1 MLAEIDSGYLHSD
14 RGQNV
19 VFEDYGVGFV
29 TFEEHIYPTYMKAS
43 EETRHPPH
51 SPSPT
56 RR

>member
-1 MLAEIDSGYLHSD
+1 MLAEIDPGYLHSD

-29 TFEEHIYPTYMKAS
+29 TYEEHIYPTYIKAS

>member
-29 TFEEHIYPTYMKAS
+29 TFEEHIYQGVTSDQTAI
-43 EETRHPPH
+43 
-51 SPSPT
+51 
-56 RR
+56 